1 MQDSSN
7 IIHTLSSETINQ
19 IAAGEVVQRPSS
31 VVKELM
37 ENAIDAG
44 ADKIDVV
51 IQDAGRT
58 LVQVVDNGKGMSAQD
73 SVKAFERHAT
83 SKINGASDLY
93 ALTTMG
99 FRGEALASIA
109 AVSRVELKTRREA
122 DELGSRVEINGGELA
137 SQEFISCASGTQIL
151 VKDLFYNIPVRR
163 KFLKKNETELRNIL
177 NVFQQIALVYP
188 SIRFT
193 LSHNGTSLFS
203 LEKENYRQRI
213 SSVCGSKTG
222 KELLP
227 INVDTVLARISGFV
241 STPESAV
248 KKQPSQYFFVNGRY
262 IQHPYFAKA
271 VQLGYEKILPA
282 DVKPQFFIYF
292 DVDPDKIDV
301 NIHPTKTEVKFE
313 DEQALFSIIVAAV
326 KEALASS
333 NAMPSLLFDQEDRIE
348 IPVTPADFSTLK
360 TPPVT
365 HNSNYNPFSS
375 TRPAH
380 ASGSS
385 FAAPHKQSVEGWESL
400 YDSVKCP
407 PANDDPAPFE
417 AVPDVAADLKPQF
430 KGFVY
435 GGKYI
440 VCSSDA
446 GVLFVN
452 SYRASVRVAY
462 DRFMA
467 MLSSGSSS
475 GQMLMFP
482 EILELTPLENS
493 VFAENRASFEAV
505 GYSFEPFGP
514 TAYQVVSVPSMVAD
528 SDAVAIIKENVKDSE
543 SKDVALEL
551 KERLVRSLA
560 IKSAGRTS
568 VESAEAAGRL
578 TDELNRSS
586 MPAFT
591 PDGLPVFF
599 TLSIDDIKKH
609 IG

>member
-44 ADKIDVV
+44 ADKIDVIV
-51 IQDAGRT
+51 QDAGRT

-137 SQEFISCASGTQIL
+137 SQEFISCACGTQIL

-348 IPVTPADFSTLK
+348 IPVTPADISTLK

-385 FAAPHKQSVEGWESL
+385 FSAPHKQSVEGWESL

-440 VCSSDA
+440 VCSSDV